1 MDFLTELLHSSG
13 PIGLGLSIVFLLMLL
28 GIKILWE
35 NTKDERKARIES
47 ELRSAEK
54 YDNVVKQ
61 MFEVVNA
68 NTKAITINT
77 EITRELNENIREL
90 RLTSHPQE
98 PAKRQKQ

>member
-1 MDFLTELLHSSG
+1 MEFLTELLRDSG
-13 PIGLGLSIVFLLMLL
+13 PLGLGLGLVFLLMLL

-35 NTKDERKARIES
+35 NTKEERKVRIES
-47 ELRSAEK
+47 ELRSAKK
-54 YDNVVKQ
+54 YDDVVKQ

-90 RLTSHPQE
+90 RLTSSHKKPT
-98 PAKRQKQ
+98 KSG

>member
-1 MDFLTELLHSSG
+1 MEFLVELLHSSG
-13 PIGLGLSIVFLLMLL
+13 PVGFGLGLVFLLMLL

-35 NTKDERKARIES
+35 NSKEERKSRVES
-47 ELRSAEK
+47 ELRNAEK
-54 YDNVVKQ
+54 YENVVKQ

-77 EITRELNENIREL
+77 EITRELNGNIREL

-98 PAKRQKQ
+98 PAKKQK